1 MDSIR
6 EQLMYKSNILHVC
19 MRTLTRQD
27 QYEFIRLLM
36 ATRFEGIQICDCSCN
51 QYVLCVLK
59 RLGLKRTECLRV
71 E

>member
-36 ATRFEGIQICDCSCN
+36 ATRLEKVTVCN
-51 QYVLCVLK
+51 CQCNPYVLCVLE
-59 RLGLKRTECLRV
+59 RLGLERTECLRV
-71 E
+71 